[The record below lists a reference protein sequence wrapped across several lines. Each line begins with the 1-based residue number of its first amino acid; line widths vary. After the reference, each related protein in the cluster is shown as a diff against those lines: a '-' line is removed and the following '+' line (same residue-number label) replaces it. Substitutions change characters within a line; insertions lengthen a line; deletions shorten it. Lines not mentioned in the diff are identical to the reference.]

1 MINKIRNEKQYN
13 QLMILIEKFIQKAT
27 DGGGFHT
34 LNSEESEELQRL
46 SVLAEK
52 YEDEVMNIMPLR
64 VTLNSMVESKMEE
77 LNVTQK
83 GLSEI
88 LGIGTSKVSQILNGK
103 RNPDLPF
110 LKAVHQKLG
119 IDGNFVLDH
128 V

>member
-1 MINKIRNEKQYN
+1 
-13 QLMILIEKFIQKAT
+13 
-27 DGGGFHT
+27 
-34 LNSEESEELQRL
+34 
-46 SVLAEK
+46 
-52 YEDEVMNIMPLR
+52 
-64 VTLNSMVESKMEE
+64 MEE

-119 IDGNFVLDH
+119 IDGNFILNH

>member
-64 VTLNSMVESKMEE
+64 VTLNSMVE
-77 LNVTQK
+77 
-83 GLSEI
+83 
-88 LGIGTSKVSQILNGK
+88 
-103 RNPDLPF
+103 
-110 LKAVHQKLG
+110 
-119 IDGNFVLDH
+119 
-128 V
+128 